1 MNKVVAS
8 LVFILLFIYPRI
20 SFGQEYLNA
29 LPSQIKINES
39 ADLIF
44 TSSNLPILIINTNGQ
59 TIPDDHKITAD
70 MGVIYNGEGVRNY
83 LTDPFNNYSG
93 KIGIEIRGSSSQMF
107 PKKQYAVETRD
118 SLGEDLK
125 VQLLGFPEES
135 DWVLYAPYSDKSL
148 VRDVIAYKMMND
160 IGRYASRSKFC
171 EVVLNNQYIGVYV
184 LFEKIKRDPNR
195 VNIKKLEPADSTGD
209 ALTGGYIIKIDKP
222 DGEGN
227 DGWTSQIP
235 PHNNAWQRIE
245 YQYHYPKP
253 ADISTVQKNYIK
265 NFIFS
270 FEVAMYGINY
280 ADTLLG
286 YPHFLGVNSYV
297 DYFILNETV
306 KNVDSYRLSAFMYKD
321 RDSRN
326 PKMFM
331 GPVWDYNI
339 SMGNGDYYNVA
350 LTSGY
355 MYQYFETN
363 IQFLNQEHWVMP
375 FWWRKLIHH
384 QPFADKV
391 HARWNELKN
400 SVFNT
405 NHVFHYIDSL
415 VTYLNESQIRNYE
428 RWPILG
434 VYVWPN
440 AYIGQTY
447 NDEINYLKQWLT
459 GRFNWL
465 NQNMIGN
472 PTDVEEDNIILT
484 DFSLEQNFPNPFNPS
499 TKIKYHVGDKNYPSP
514 VYVILRVYDIL
525 GNEITT
531 LVNAEQTPGTYEVE
545 FGSSSGIRNLPAGRQ
560 GLASGIYYYTLQ
572 AGSYIETKKM
582 ILIK

>member
-1 MNKVVAS
+1 MKKVEVAF
-8 LVFILLFIYPRI
+8 VFILLFSNPQL
-20 SFGQEYLNA
+20 SFGQECLTH
-29 LPSQIKINES
+29 PTQIKINES
-39 ADLIF
+39 TDLVF
-44 TSSNLPILIINTNGQ
+44 TSSNLPIIVINTNGQ

-70 MGVIYNGEGVRNY
+70 MGIIYNGEGVRNY
-83 LTDPFNNYSG
+83 LTDPLNNYNG

-125 VQLLGFPEES
+125 VSLIGFPEES
-135 DWVLYAPYSDKSL
+135 DWVLYAPYNDKSL
-148 VRDVIAYKMMND
+148 LRDVIAYKLMNEM
-160 IGRYASRSKFC
+160 GRYASRSKFC

-227 DGWTSQIP
+227 DGWTSPIP

-253 ADISTVQKNYIK
+253 EDITTVQKNYIK
-265 NFIFS
+265 DFIFD
-270 FEVAMYGINY
+270 FEAAMYGANF

-286 YPHFLGVNSYV
+286 YQHFIDVDSYV
-297 DYFILNETV
+297 DYFICNETL

-321 RDSRN
+321 RESRN

-339 SMGNGDYYNVA
+339 SMGNGDYYDVA
-350 LTSGY
+350 VTSGY
-355 MYQYFETN
+355 MFQTFETDYE
-363 IQFLNQEHWVMP
+363 FLNEEIWVMP

-400 SVFNT
+400 TVFNT
-405 NHVFHYIDSL
+405 NHVFHYMDSL
-415 VTYLNESQIRNYE
+415 VTYLNESQIRNFE
-428 RWPILG
+428 HWPILG
-434 VYVWPN
+434 IYVWPN
-440 AYIGQTY
+440 AYVGQTY

-459 GRFNWL
+459 NRFNWL

-472 PTDVEEDNIILT
+472 PTDVEEVNPTLT
-484 DFSLEQNFPNPFNPS
+484 DFSLEQNYPNPFNPT
-499 TKIKYHVGDKNYPSP
+499 TKIKFTVGDAYYASP
-514 VYVILRVYDIL
+514 ARVLLRVYDIL
-525 GNEITT
+525 GNEIAT
-531 LVNAEQTPGTYEVE
+531 LVNEEKFPGTYEVE
-545 FGSSSGIRNLPAGRQ
+545 FISSSGIRNL
-560 GLASGIYYYTLQ
+560 ASGIYYYRLQ
-572 AGSYIETKKM
+572 AGSFNETKKM